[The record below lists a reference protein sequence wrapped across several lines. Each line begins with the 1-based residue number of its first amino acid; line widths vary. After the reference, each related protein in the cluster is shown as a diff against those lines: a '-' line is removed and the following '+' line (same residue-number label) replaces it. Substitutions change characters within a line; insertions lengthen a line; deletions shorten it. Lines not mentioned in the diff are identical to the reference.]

1 MNRGGGGGAP
11 QAKKSRTHE
20 EDMDE
25 MDELIEMEEDMMN
38 DGGGQDIPVEVEET
52 IESQEER
59 FARWRRP
66 EPPQIDEARNKLIF
80 QQIDID
86 HYISR
91 QPYPNMPGAKS
102 GPVPVMRMFGVTKD
116 GNSVCCHIHGF
127 HPYFYVPAP
136 DNFSK
141 EHLRAFRI
149 ALNNAVIAD
158 MRNNKDNLV
167 DAVLDVQIL
176 KKSTI
181 YGFQG
186 NAQKPY
192 IKIMMSVPRLIAP
205 AKRLLEKG
213 EVNVPNFSNA
223 TYRAFESNIDFEIR
237 FMADTNVVGCN
248 WIELP
253 INKYKIRKQSQSNLG
268 SRGIDFNVKSS
279 RCQIEV
285 DIAWEEFI
293 SHAPEGEWADVA
305 PFRILSY
312 DIECAGRKGIFP
324 EPDKDPVIQIA
335 NMVIRQGD
343 KEPFIR
349 NVFTLDTCAPIVGSD
364 VISHAKET
372 DLLDKWA
379 EFIREVD
386 PDIIT
391 GYNINNFDGPYLLNR

>member
-1 MNRGGGGGAP
+1 
-11 QAKKSRTHE
+11 
-20 EDMDE
+20 
-25 MDELIEMEEDMMN
+25 
-38 DGGGQDIPVEVEET
+38 
-52 IESQEER
+52 
-59 FARWRRP
+59 
-66 EPPQIDEARNKLIF
+66 
-80 QQIDID
+80 
-86 HYISR
+86 
-91 QPYPNMPGAKS
+91 
-102 GPVPVMRMFGVTKD
+102 
-116 GNSVCCHIHGF
+116 
-127 HPYFYVPAP
+127 
-136 DNFSK
+136 
-141 EHLRAFRI
+141 
-149 ALNNAVIAD
+149 
-158 MRNNKDNLV
+158 
-167 DAVLDVQIL
+167 
-176 KKSTI
+176 
-181 YGFQG
+181 
-186 NAQKPY
+186 
-192 IKIMMSVPRLIAP
+192 MMSVPRLIAP

-349 NVFTLDTCAPIVGSD
+349 NVFGM
-364 VISHAKET
+364 
-372 DLLDKWA
+372 
-379 EFIREVD
+379 
-386 PDIIT
+386 
-391 GYNINNFDGPYLLNR
+391 